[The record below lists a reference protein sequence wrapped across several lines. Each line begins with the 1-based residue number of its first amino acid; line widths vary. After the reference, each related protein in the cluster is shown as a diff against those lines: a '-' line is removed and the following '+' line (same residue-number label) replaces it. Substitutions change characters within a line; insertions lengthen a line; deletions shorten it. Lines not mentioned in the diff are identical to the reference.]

1 MNFSIQNIGRSILLV
16 SILLFTACKT
26 NKTTQGAII
35 GGAAGGVLGGV
46 IGKKSGNSAAGI
58 IIGAAIGGTA
68 GAIIGRYMDKQ
79 AEEIEEDLK
88 NAKVKRV
95 GEGILITFDAG
106 LMFDVDSYQ
115 LKSATRRELDELSTI
130 LNKYEDT
137 DILVEGHTDSSG
149 AEDYNQALSVNR
161 AKSVYQQLQKRN
173 VTATRVTTVGY
184 GELQPIADNGNA
196 TGRQKN
202 RRVEVAIYA
211 NKKLKRAAKRGDI
224 PME

>member
-1 MNFSIQNIGRSILLV
+1 MKLSMSGLSRLILLTC
-16 SILLFTACKT
+16 ILLLGACKT
-26 NKTTQGAII
+26 NRTTQGAII

-68 GAIIGRYMDKQ
+68 GAVIGRYMDKQ
-79 AEEIEEDLK
+79 AEEIEKDLQ
-88 NAKVKRV
+88 NASVQRV

-115 LKSATRRELDELSTI
+115 LKSATKKELDELAVI
-130 LNKYEDT
+130 LQKYDDT
-137 DILVEGHTDSSG
+137 DILVEGHTDSTGS
-149 AEDYNQALSVNR
+149 EDYNQKLSVSR
-161 AKSVYQQLQKRN
+161 AQSVYQKLQAQG
-173 VTATRVTTVGY
+173 VSGTRVTTVGY
-184 GELQPIADNGNA
+184 GESQPIADNGEV
-196 TGRQKN
+196 TGRRKN